1 MWPLLTVVPV
11 AEAHRP
17 GLSTAR
23 VTADELTITLAEP
36 ELAGRVPLGADLD
49 ASRVLVAELVLPD
62 THVRAG
68 GVECPRGE
76 PALRRVEGDGVALT
90 VPLECG
96 PGPLAYTPGFL
107 ARMAPPYRHV
117 VGQGGDPVAVVQSPD
132 ETVALEGAPA
142 PGEVALRFGGLG
154 VEHIWTGYD
163 HLLFLAGLLLTAPS
177 LRAMLLIVTG
187 FTVAH
192 SITLSAA
199 ALGLITLPSSLVE
212 AAIAASIV
220 FVGVEN
226 LWKPTTKRRVAT
238 TFTLGLIHGFGF
250 AGLLAELGLP
260 RGSLVLALAAFNGGV
275 ELGQAALV
283 TVTLPLLLL
292 LGRAPWWRSRAVPAL
307 SLAVAAVGVYWLV
320 DRTLLAG

>member
-1 MWPLLTVVPV
+1 MWPLLTIVPV
-11 AEAHRP
+11 AHAHRP

-199 ALGLITLPSSLVE
+199 ALGWLVLPPRVVE
-212 AAIAASIV
+212 PAIAASIV
-220 FVGVEN
+220 LVGVEN
-226 LWKPTTKRRVAT
+226 FWRPPPGRRAVL
-238 TFTLGLIHGFGF
+238 TFCLGLIHGFGF

-260 RGSLVLALAAFNGGV
+260 RRGLVTALVSFNAGV
-275 ELGQAALV
+275 ELGQAAVVAVL
-283 TVTLPLLLL
+283 LPVLLRLR
-292 LGRAPWWRSRAVPAL
+292 RAPWFDRKAVPAL
-307 SLAVAAVGVYWLV
+307 SAGVAAMGAWWLV
-320 DRTLLAG
+320 ERLAG

>member
-1 MWPLLTVVPV
+1 MWPLLTIVPV
-11 AEAHRP
+11 AHAHRP

-199 ALGLITLPSSLVE
+199 ALGWLVLPPRVVE
-212 AAIAASIV
+212 PAIAASIV
-220 FVGVEN
+220 LVGVEN
-226 LWKPTTKRRVAT
+226 FWRPPPGRRAVL
-238 TFTLGLIHGFGF
+238 TFFLGLIHGFGF

-260 RGSLVLALAAFNGGV
+260 RRGLVTALVSFNAGV
-275 ELGQAALV
+275 ELGQAAVVAVL
-283 TVTLPLLLL
+283 LPVLLRLR
-292 LGRAPWWRSRAVPAL
+292 RAPWFDRKAVPAL
-307 SLAVAAVGVYWLV
+307 SAGVAAMGAWWLV
-320 DRTLLAG
+320 ERLAG